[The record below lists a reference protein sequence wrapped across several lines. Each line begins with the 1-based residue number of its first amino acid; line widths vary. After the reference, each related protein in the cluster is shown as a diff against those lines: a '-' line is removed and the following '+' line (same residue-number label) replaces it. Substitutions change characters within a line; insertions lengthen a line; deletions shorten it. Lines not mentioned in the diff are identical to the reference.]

1 MTDHLNEDKVDN
13 VFDNFS
19 DKYKGQHLKIKK
31 AGGTYTHH
39 ALGLGDGRVLH
50 YSGLANDLSTA
61 GVIEEVALEE
71 FAQGK
76 EIEVRS
82 HDKRKYSLEEA
93 IIRAKLRLG
102 EDQYHILH
110 NNCEHL
116 IEWCI
121 TGEHRSHQSRRGK
134 LLYSAGMGA
143 RALVGVKNP
152 VAFLAGA
159 AAGYVYISRQGLKN
173 IPDFDKLEKQF
184 LEKTQTILLPHTK

>member
-1 MTDHLNEDKVDN
+1 MKNSTKKNDAD
-13 VFDNFS
+13 
-19 DKYKGQHLKIKK
+19 YAGQHLIIKK
-31 AGGTYTHH
+31 AGGAYTHH
-39 ALGLGDGRVLH
+39 ALGLGEGRVIH

-61 GVIEEVALEE
+61 GVIEEVDLDA

-76 EIEVRS
+76 KIEIRA
-82 HDKRKYSLEEA
+82 HLDRKYSVKDA
-93 IIRAKLRLG
+93 IIRARLRLG

-110 NNCEHL
+110 NNCEHFV
-116 IEWCI
+116 EWCI
-121 TGEHRSHQSRRGK
+121 TGEHRSQQSSRGK

-173 IPDFDKLEKQF
+173 IPDFEKLEKAF
-184 LEKTQTILLPHTK
+184 AKKTRVIALPYKDN

>member
-1 MTDHLNEDKVDN
+1 MTDHLNENKVDN
-13 VFDNFS
+13 VFDNGL

-39 ALGLGDGRVLH
+39 ALGLGEGRVIH

-61 GVIEEVALEE
+61 GIIEEVALEE

-76 EIEVRS
+76 DIKVRP
-82 HDKRKYSLEEA
+82 HDDRKYSIEDA
-93 IIRAKLRLG
+93 ITRAKLRLG

-173 IPDFDKLEKQF
+173 IPDFDVLEKEF
-184 LEKTQTILLPHTK
+184 LEKTKTILLRYTK

>member
-1 MTDHLNEDKVDN
+1 MTER
-13 VFDNFS
+13 FS
-19 DKYKGQHLKIKK
+19 DNNPNDDVNDEYKGQHLIIKK

-39 ALGLGDGRVLH
+39 ALGLGERRVIH

-61 GVIEEVALEE
+61 GIIEEVALEK
-71 FAQGK
+71 FSQGK
-76 EIEVRS
+76 EIQVRS
-82 HDKRKYSLEEA
+82 YEDRKYSLEDA

-102 EDQYHILH
+102 EDQYHVLH

-173 IPDFDKLEKQF
+173 IPDFDQLEKQF
-184 LEKTQTILLPHTK
+184 SEKTQTILLPHTK